1 MTDLHTISELAEE
14 FEITTRTIRFY
25 EDEGLL
31 RPKRNG
37 RQRIYSK
44 RDYVR
49 LKLILRSKRLGLSLR
64 EISDIIELYD
74 SDQGEL
80 GQLDSF
86 LQSIRERRTI
96 LKQKREDID
105 ATLSELQR
113 IERRCRTRLKSLS

>member
-49 LKLILRSKRLGLSLR
+49 LKLILRGKRLGLSLR

-96 LKQKREDID
+96 LQQKREDID

>member
-49 LKLILRSKRLGLSLR
+49 LKLILRGKRLGLSLS

-86 LQSIRERRTI
+86 LQSIRERRII

>member
-49 LKLILRSKRLGLSLR
+49 LKLILRGKRLGLSLS

-96 LKQKREDID
+96 LKQKRADID

>member
-14 FEITTRTIRFY
+14 FKITTRTIRFY

-80 GQLDSF
+80 GQLESF
-86 LQSIRERRTI
+86 LQSIRERRII

>member
-1 MTDLHTISELAEE
+1 MTDRHTISELAEE

-49 LKLILRSKRLGLSLR
+49 LKLILRGKRLGLSLR

-86 LQSIRERRTI
+86 LQSIKERRTI
-96 LKQKREDID
+96 LKQKRADID

>member
-49 LKLILRSKRLGLSLR
+49 LKLILRGKRLGLSLS

-96 LKQKREDID
+96 LKQKRADID
-105 ATLSELQR
+105 TTLSELQR

>member
-49 LKLILRSKRLGLSLR
+49 LKLILRGKRLGLSLS

-86 LQSIRERRTI
+86 LQSIRERRTT
-96 LKQKREDID
+96 LKQKRADID

>member
-80 GQLDSF
+80 GQLESF
-86 LQSIRERRTI
+86 LQSIRERRII

-105 ATLSELQR
+105 ATLNELQR

>member
-1 MTDLHTISELAEE
+1 MTDLRTISELAEE

-49 LKLILRSKRLGLSLR
+49 LKLILRGKRLGLSLS

-80 GQLDSF
+80 AQLDSF

>member
-14 FEITTRTIRFY
+14 FKITTRTIRFY

>member
-14 FEITTRTIRFY
+14 FKITTRTIRFY

-49 LKLILRSKRLGLSLR
+49 LKLILRGKRLGLSLR